1 MLEDAGNLNKPY
13 KKDKCGGFIKD
24 LDSYARKI
32 LVERRKIEMQLE
44 KAIGKLNAA
53 RKKRRGFWGS
63 VLDFCGGFCDAVSP
77 IFPPAKLGAK
87 ACEKGL
93 NLMEDN
99 IEKWEHNVRLLERML
114 EIYSNQAKASV
125 DLVNQA
131 WEGIKKRL
139 HFYTDKHQEFI
150 RRLKQASDAIDNE
163 YNFPTPGVLLE
174 YDFERPAISYTPKK
188 SVFNERLKDL
198 RENFSASLYAD
209 LCADLKD
216 KINAFSY
223 RDRAKASKE
232 RELEK
237 NLEDL
242 TPSFRDK
249 TNALSGDDLER
260 LAISKEKEL
269 EKDLEDL
276 MPSVLGVPSYNE
288 SLTLAKNRCVK
299 NCKKALEGFTEKIKE
314 PPNDSNAINEA
325 FNHLKTE
332 LERAIDD
339 ERLKGL
345 RENFASLCADLED
358 KIHHNAL
365 SNDDLERMIAFRE
378 RELEK
383 NLEDLVGAS
392 SYDENPNDGLDRMA
406 ISKEKELEKS
416 LEDLMPS
423 VLSVPSYNESLTLA
437 KNRCVKNCKKALE
450 GFTEKIKE
458 IPNDS
463 NAINEAFDSLET
475 ELERA
480 TENLSQKID
489 PILERNENYTQKA
502 LEYREFLESRK
513 KGFIVDE
520 QNPYPEEVR
529 FNEWCLAE
537 FDSVFSTIVPLE
549 DLNKTACAHH
559 ALKALQAALKDNDL
573 GFDATELEQ
582 IAKGFIPRGYLWHF
596 DANVLGNVALV
607 REELLLGVKHTK
619 GYSLW
624 TEFLQ
629 KQN

>member
-1 MLEDAGNLNKPY
+1 MAEWKTDTEEVKQIVKACRDFKESLQEKRCL
-13 KKDKCGGFIKD
+13 GFIKD
-24 LDSYARKI
+24 LDSYALKI
-32 LVERRKIEMQLE
+32 IVERRKIEMQLE

-53 RKKRRGFWGS
+53 IKKRKGFWGS
-63 VLDFCGGFCDAVSP
+63 VLDFFGGVCDAVST
-77 IFPPAKLGAK
+77 IFLPAKLGAE

-114 EIYSNQAKASV
+114 EIYATQAKASV

-131 WEGIKKRL
+131 WEGVKKRL

-150 RRLKQASDAIDNE
+150 RRLKQASAAIDNE
-163 YNFPTPGVLLE
+163 YNFPTPGVLME
-174 YDFERPAISYTPKK
+174 YDFERPKIVYSPKK

-209 LCADLKD
+209 WKD
-216 KINAFSY
+216 RINAFSKK
-223 RDRAKASKE
+223 DRAKASKE
-232 RELEK
+232 RELE

-242 TPSFRDK
+242 
-249 TNALSGDDLER
+249 
-260 LAISKEKEL
+260 
-269 EKDLEDL
+269 
-276 MPSVLGVPSYNE
+276 MGV
-288 SLTLAKNRCVK
+288 
-299 NCKKALEGFTEKIKE
+299 
-314 PPNDSNAINEA
+314 
-325 FNHLKTE
+325 
-332 LERAIDD
+332 
-339 ERLKGL
+339 
-345 RENFASLCADLED
+345 
-358 KIHHNAL
+358 
-365 SNDDLERMIAFRE
+365 
-378 RELEK
+378 
-383 NLEDLVGAS
+383 S

-406 ISKEKELEKS
+406 ISKEREFEKS

-437 KNRCVKNCKKALE
+437 KKNCVKNCKKALE
-450 GFTEKIKE
+450 GFAEKIKE
-458 IPNDS
+458 APNDP
-463 NAINEAFDSLET
+463 NAVNEAFDSLET

-489 PILERNENYTQKA
+489 PVLERNEDYTQKA

-513 KGFIVDE
+513 EGFMVDE
-520 QNPYPEEVR
+520 KNPYPEEVS
-529 FNEWCLAE
+529 FNEWRLAE
-537 FDSVFSTIVPLE
+537 FDSVFSAIVPLE

-559 ALKALQAALKDNDL
+559 ALKALQTALKDNDL
-573 GFDATELEQ
+573 GFDATDLEQ

>member
-1 MLEDAGNLNKPY
+1 
-13 KKDKCGGFIKD
+13 
-24 LDSYARKI
+24 
-32 LVERRKIEMQLE
+32 
-44 KAIGKLNAA
+44 
-53 RKKRRGFWGS
+53 
-63 VLDFCGGFCDAVSP
+63 
-77 IFPPAKLGAK
+77 
-87 ACEKGL
+87 
-93 NLMEDN
+93 MEYN

-114 EIYSNQAKASV
+114 EIYSTQAKASV
-125 DLVNQA
+125 ELVNQA
-131 WEGIKKRL
+131 WESIKKRL

-150 RRLKQASDAIDNE
+150 RRLNQASAAIDNE
-163 YNFPTPGVLLE
+163 YNFPTPGVLME

-216 KINAFSY
+216 KINAFSH

-276 MPSVLGVPSYNE
+276 MPSALGVPSYNE
-288 SLTLAKNRCVK
+288 SLTLAKKNCVK

-314 PPNDSNAINEA
+314 A
-325 FNHLKTE
+325 
-332 LERAIDD
+332 
-339 ERLKGL
+339 
-345 RENFASLCADLED
+345 
-358 KIHHNAL
+358 
-365 SNDDLERMIAFRE
+365 
-378 RELEK
+378 
-383 NLEDLVGAS
+383 
-392 SYDENPNDGLDRMA
+392 
-406 ISKEKELEKS
+406 
-416 LEDLMPS
+416 
-423 VLSVPSYNESLTLA
+423 
-437 KNRCVKNCKKALE
+437 
-450 GFTEKIKE
+450 
-458 IPNDS
+458 PNDS

-480 TENLSQKID
+480 TESLSQKID
-489 PILERNENYTQKA
+489 PVLERNENYTQKA

-513 KGFIVDE
+513 EGFIVDE
-520 QNPYPEEVR
+520 KNPYPEEVS
-529 FNEWCLAE
+529 FNEWRLAE
-537 FDSVFSTIVPLE
+537 FDSVFSAIVPLE
-549 DLNKTACAHH
+549 NLNKTACAHH
-559 ALKALQAALKDNDL
+559 ALKALQDALKDNDL
-573 GFDATELEQ
+573 GFDAAELEQ
-582 IAKGFIPRGYLWHF
+582 IAKGFIPKGYLWHF

>member
-1 MLEDAGNLNKPY
+1 MAEWKTDTEEVKEIVRRCRDFKESLQEKRCL
-13 KKDKCGGFIKD
+13 GFIKD
-24 LDSYARKI
+24 LDSYALKI
-32 LVERRKIEMQLE
+32 IVERRKIEMQLE
-44 KAIGKLNAA
+44 KAIGEL
-53 RKKRRGFWGS
+53 KKAIKERRGFWGS
-63 VLDFCGGFCDAVSP
+63 ILDFGRDCLNAVGSV
-77 IFPPAKLGAK
+77 IPPVKLCAEL
-87 ACEKGL
+87 CEKGL

-114 EIYSNQAKASV
+114 EIYATQAKASV
-125 DLVNQA
+125 ELVEGA
-131 WEGIKKRL
+131 WESVKKML

-150 RRLKQASDAIDNE
+150 RRLNYASDAIDNE
-163 YNFPTPGVLLE
+163 YNFPTPGVLKE
-174 YDFERPAISYTPKK
+174 YDFERPTISYTPKK

-198 RENFSASLYAD
+198 REDFSFSLYAD
-209 LCADLKD
+209 WKD
-216 KINAFSY
+216 RINAFSH

-232 RELEK
+232 RELE
-237 NLEDL
+237 NLEDWM
-242 TPSFRDK
+242 PSFRDK

-260 LAISKEKEL
+260 MASSKE
-269 EKDLEDL
+269 
-276 MPSVLGVPSYNE
+276 
-288 SLTLAKNRCVK
+288 
-299 NCKKALEGFTEKIKE
+299 
-314 PPNDSNAINEA
+314 
-325 FNHLKTE
+325 
-332 LERAIDD
+332 
-339 ERLKGL
+339 
-345 RENFASLCADLED
+345 REF
-358 KIHHNAL
+358 
-365 SNDDLERMIAFRE
+365 
-378 RELEK
+378 
-383 NLEDLVGAS
+383 
-392 SYDENPNDGLDRMA
+392 
-406 ISKEKELEKS
+406 EKS

-437 KNRCVKNCKKALE
+437 KKNCVKNCKKALE

-458 IPNDS
+458 APNDS
-463 NAINEAFDSLET
+463 NAINEAFDNLET

-480 TENLSQKID
+480 TESLSQKID

-513 KGFIVDE
+513 EDFIVDE
-520 QNPYPEEVR
+520 QNPYPDEVK
-529 FNEWCLAE
+529 FNALRLAE
-537 FDSVFSTIVPLE
+537 FDSVFSAIVPLE